1 MPPIRVSFHAARR
14 EFAAG
19 MRALRAE
26 LGVPSHHPPSVQA
39 LAARRARGTT
49 IGDRADLRDIP
60 FVAIDPEGSR
70 DLDQAY
76 FGERRGRGYRVRYAI
91 ADVAHFVFEG
101 DAIDA
106 EAHLRGVTLYAPDGN
121 AALHPRVLSEGAAS
135 LAARSERPALVWRLD
150 LDADGALTD
159 AGLERAR
166 VVTREAIS
174 YDEAQRRIDAGEGP
188 ESLLLLRE
196 IGELR
201 RKRERERGGVSV
213 NLPGQEVDSAE
224 TGYVLRYSAPRPVER
239 WNAQISLLTGIAA
252 ARLMLSAG
260 TGILRTLPPAD
271 PEVLA
276 SLRRRA
282 DALGLA
288 WRDDQSYPHFVGGLS
303 ADRAEGA
310 AMLTQSLR
318 ALRGAG
324 YQAFDGSPPQ
334 TRVHAGVAS
343 EYAHVTAPLRRL
355 VDRFSLEAA
364 LAAANGRRP
373 PDWVL
378 TALEDLP
385 ETMGAARRREGE
397 FERSV
402 VDLAEAIVL
411 KPCVGKRFPAEV
423 VDRNKD
429 RVTVMLREPA
439 IVARTAEGR
448 RADLGDEV
456 TVRVDAADPVSR
468 HIGLTVVDVR
478 P

>member
-1 MPPIRVSFHAARR
+1 
-14 EFAAG
+14 

-26 LGVPSHHPPSVQA
+26 FAVPEHHPPGVQR
-39 LAARRARGTT
+39 LAARRARGASLEH
-49 IGDRADLRDIP
+49 RADMREIP
-60 FVAIDPEGSR
+60 FIAIDPQGSR

-76 FGERRGRGYRVRYAI
+76 FAERLGSGFRVRYAI
-91 ADVAHFVFEG
+91 ADVAHFVSQG

-106 EAHLRGVTLYAPDGN
+106 EARSRGVTLYAPDGN

-135 LAARSERPALVWRLD
+135 LVAGSQRPALVWRLD

-166 VVTREAIS
+166 VVTRQAIS
-174 YDEAQRRIDAGEGP
+174 YEEAQRRIDGGLGP
-188 ESLLLLRE
+188 ESLTLLHE
-196 IGELR
+196 IGER
-201 RKRERERGGVSV
+201 RGERERDRGGVSV
-213 NLPGQEVDSAE
+213 NLPGQEVDDAE
-224 TGYVLRYSAPRPVER
+224 EGYVLRYSSPRPVER

-271 PEVLA
+271 EEVLA
-276 SLRRRA
+276 GLRRRA
-282 DALGLA
+282 AALGLA
-288 WRDDQSYPHFVGGLS
+288 WPREQSYADFVSGLS
-303 ADRAEGA
+303 ADSAEGA

-324 YQAFDGSPPQ
+324 YESFDGTAPEI
-334 TRVHAGVAS
+334 RVHAGVAS

-364 LAAANGRRP
+364 LAAHDGRRP
-373 PDWVL
+373 PGWVIE
-378 TALEDLP
+378 ALEGLP
-385 ETMGAARRREGE
+385 ETMGAAKRRERG
-397 FERSV
+397 FERAV
-402 VDLAEAIVL
+402 VDLAETIVL
-411 KPCVGKRFPAEV
+411 APCVGKRFPASV

-439 IVARTAEGR
+439 IVARTADGR

-468 HIGLTVVDVR
+468 RVELTVL
-478 P
+478 